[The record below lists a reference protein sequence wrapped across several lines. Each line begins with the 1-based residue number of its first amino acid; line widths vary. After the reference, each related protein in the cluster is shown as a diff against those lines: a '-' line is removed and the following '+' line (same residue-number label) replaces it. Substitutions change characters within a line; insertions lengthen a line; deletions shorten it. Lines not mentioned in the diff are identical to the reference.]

1 MGGHFGS
8 HPVEVSKIAHLMRGY
23 FEFQKIHIGAIL
35 ERVGCCIGKRLFWMG
50 SH

>member
-23 FEFQKIHIGAIL
+23 FEFQKIHMGAIL
-35 ERVGCCIGKRLFWMG
+35 ERVGGYFSKGLFWMG